1 MARGPFIPL
10 LDSGLTSIRLNPN
23 SSHKLAVRWSDLKNL
38 LMSEGEALAPRDLEE
53 CLSIL
58 MGEKKFA
65 SDEESSIEMNAAAFA
80 TSILGFEDF
89 SST

>member
-1 MARGPFIPL
+1 
-10 LDSGLTSIRLNPN
+10 
-23 SSHKLAVRWSDLKNL
+23 
-38 LMSEGEALAPRDLEE
+38 MSEGEALAPRDLEE